1 MTFMMPK
8 KIKLIPLKGKANE
21 LYLKHLKLLQNS
33 LGHIY
38 SHLGRAHAPKLSINK
53 PLSYSKQILIHQL
66 LILAF
71 IQYLLSVSQVL
82 GARGIMMNETQ
93 LTTY

>member
-21 LYLKHLKLLQNS
+21 LYFQHLKLLQNS

-38 SHLGRAHAPKLSINK
+38 SHFGRAHTPKLSVNK
-53 PLSYSKQILIHQL
+53 LLSYSKQILIH